1 MYQHIQPAIA
11 HICYS
16 VYDATSGT
24 LLHIDS
30 CPLSHWHNQ
39 PAMRLPYIHVD
50 IHAIEP
56 AGDAKARQRSE
67 LASHAATPP
76 YNGTLR
82 IACDQDGRTYANQ
95 SETATTYGIDQGR
108 LSRHLR
114 GAPGYATVR
123 GLTFRYVPAPSSAPA
138 WAPDMLAR
146 LPIP

>member
-1 MYQHIQPAIA
+1 MMHYNIQPNIA

-56 AGDAKARQRSE
+56 SGDAARRV
-67 LASHAATPP
+67 ASLLSICAATPP
-76 YNGTLR
+76 YNNGTLL
-82 IACDQDGRTYANQ
+82 CCEQDGRTFASQ
-95 SETATTYGIDQGR
+95 LEAARAYGLDKGN
-108 LSRHLR
+108 LSKHLR

-123 GLTFRYVPAPSSAPA
+123 GLTFRYVPAP
-138 WAPDMLAR
+138 AR
-146 LPIP
+146 SG